1 MSELTSLDKNFTE
14 KRVDNETIFIQVL
27 NNEIVMSI
35 VGEFNKQRKMIDKL
49 AIQVAK
55 HTVEI
60 TERDVVIDTLRSMIT
75 PQQEQQAFKSEE
87 E

>member
-1 MSELTSLDKNFTE
+1 MTDNQTASANTEGDISTEELVNLYNT
-14 KRVDNETIFIQVL
+14 
-27 NNEIVMSI
+27 I

>member
-1 MSELTSLDKNFTE
+1 MA
-14 KRVDNETIFIQVL
+14 DNETASANTEGNISTEELVNRFNTL
-27 NNEIVMSI
+27 

-55 HTVEI
+55 HTVEV

-75 PQQEQQAFKSEE
+75 PQQEQQAFTTEE

>member
-1 MSELTSLDKNFTE
+1 MTDNQTASANTEGDISTEELVNRYNT
-14 KRVDNETIFIQVL
+14 
-27 NNEIVMSI
+27 I

-60 TERDVVIDTLRSMIT
+60 TERDVLIDTLRSMIT

>member
-1 MSELTSLDKNFTE
+1 MTVNPTPSENEGNISTE
-14 KRVDNETIFIQVL
+14 ELVNRYNAII
-27 NNEIVMSI
+27 
-35 VGEFNKQRKMIDKL
+35 GEFNKQRKMIDKL

-60 TERDVVIDTLRSMIT
+60 TERDVVIDTLRSMVT
-75 PQQEQQAFKSEE
+75 PQEEQQAFETEE

>member
-1 MSELTSLDKNFTE
+1 MAE
-14 KRVDNETIFIQVL
+14 NETTSENAEGNISTEELV
-27 NNEIVMSI
+27 NRYNAI
-35 VGEFNKQRKMIDKL
+35 VGEFNKQRKMIDKM

-60 TERDVVIDTLRSMIT
+60 TERDVVIETLRSMVT
-75 PQQEQQAFKSEE
+75 PAQEQEALSEE

>member
-1 MSELTSLDKNFTE
+1 MA
-14 KRVDNETIFIQVL
+14 DNETASANTEGDISTEELV
-27 NNEIVMSI
+27 NRYNTI

-60 TERDVVIDTLRSMIT
+60 TERDVVIDTLRSMVT
-75 PQQEQQAFKSEE
+75 PQEEQQAFETEE

>member
-1 MSELTSLDKNFTE
+1 MTDNQTASENTE
-14 KRVDNETIFIQVL
+14 GDISTEELVNRYNT
-27 NNEIVMSI
+27 I

>member
-1 MSELTSLDKNFTE
+1 MTDNQTASANTEGDISTEELVNRYNT
-14 KRVDNETIFIQVL
+14 
-27 NNEIVMSI
+27 I

-75 PQQEQQAFKSEE
+75 PQQEQQAFKSEDE
-87 E
+87 

>member
-1 MSELTSLDKNFTE
+1 MA
-14 KRVDNETIFIQVL
+14 DNETASANTEGNISTEELVNRFNTL
-27 NNEIVMSI
+27 

-55 HTVEI
+55 HTVEV
-60 TERDVVIDTLRSMIT
+60 TERDVVIETLRSMLT
-75 PQQEQQAFKSEE
+75 PQQEQQAFTTEE